1 MFVGVGTIINV
12 LAILIGAALGRS
24 VGNRLPDKTRSLIMD
39 VLGAVTLISAASA
52 IAALWDQELKTALPE
67 GSGLLIV
74 LAALILGGLTGSAI
88 KIEERLDSLGERLQ
102 RFFLNTSKTSEGSQP
117 STFVAGFVTASLIFV
132 VGPLAILGSISD
144 GMSAGI
150 DQLLLKSILD
160 FFASIAFAAALGWG
174 VAFSALPV
182 AIYQGLWTGIGFL
195 LGEVMS
201 EYQISAMTATGGV
214 LLFGIGLKLLNI
226 KSVSIGNLL
235 PSLAFAPV
243 LALAVS
249 TLN

>member
-1 MFVGVGTIINV
+1 MFVGVGTIVNV
-12 LAILIGAALGRS
+12 LAILLGTALGRGI
-24 VGNRLPDKTRSLIMD
+24 GNRLGEKTRSLIMD

-52 IAALWDQELKTALPE
+52 VSSLWDDSLKTALPE

-74 LAALILGGLTGSAI
+74 LAALILGGFTGTAF
-88 KIEERLDSLGERLQ
+88 KIEERLDLVGEKLQ
-102 RFFLNTSKTSEGSQP
+102 KLFARGLNPSHRVQS
-117 STFVAGFVTASLIFV
+117 STFISGFVTASLIFV

-144 GMSAGI
+144 GMSTGI

-182 AIYQGLWTGIGFL
+182 AIYQGVWTSIGFL

-201 EYQISAMTATGGV
+201 EYQVSAMTATGGV

-226 KSVSIGNLL
+226 KNISIGNLL
-235 PSLAFAPV
+235 PALAYAPV
-243 LALAVS
+243 IALVVAN
-249 TLN
+249 LN